1 VTTGSSCF
9 PSSVHRISPEPSS
22 HPPPS
27 RTFIISITLERLEET
42 IERAATQTPQAIAVR
57 SRDARISYA
66 DLDARSN
73 QLARVLRTLGIAREI
88 CVAVCAERSP
98 NAVVAL
104 AAIAKSGGAF
114 VPLDPASPDER
125 LRIVLDDVRPAV
137 VIVDAALAHRFTSSA
152 NTTIRTFDQ
161 LCADAARESD
171 APLTFERTP
180 RDLAYVL
187 YTSGSTGAPKGVM
200 VEHRSVCNTLAAAIT
215 DFALDGADRVLQLA
229 PLSFDPSIWQ
239 IFGTWAAGG
248 CVVLPPP
255 GAERDPDEIAA
266 DIRTHRVSVLIG
278 VPAMLALLI
287 EREDLAH
294 GTALRIA
301 VSGGSSVSPAL
312 RDRFRARDLPLYN
325 VYGPTEASI
334 QVTTHPCAGD
344 DERPFVPLGAA
355 IANMRV
361 DVLDADRVPVGAGE
375 IGELYLGGIG
385 VARGYLH
392 RDALTAERFVPDP
405 RASEPGAR
413 MYRTGDLGRL
423 HDDGAIE
430 FAGRVDDQVKVRG
443 VRIELDEIGGV
454 LESHPQVRSAVA
466 VVSDDR
472 IHAFVIAR
480 TVDDALPTEL
490 RAHARSMLAPA
501 AVPATVTLIDEF
513 PAQPSGKVD
522 RAALMART
530 LTAPVTRRA
539 APPDP
544 LSAVLAGIWEDLFHR
559 SDFGLDDDFFELGG
573 DSLLAARMLARI
585 EQRLGQRLPL
595 VAFFAEPTIA
605 GIATALLQAEEA
617 GFTPVAA
624 LRASGTKPPL
634 FYLHGDPTGMG
645 MYARRFCDLID
656 SERPI
661 YAIAPHGTDGGAT
674 PETIEAM
681 ASDHVEAIRAIEPD
695 GPYVLGGYCMG
706 GVVAF
711 DVARQLEEAG
721 QTVLHVTMI
730 EAHPARNR
738 FAQFVERPLV
748 RLASIVGM
756 SPARLRPWLGRV
768 RNAVHAVR
776 VRLHDPYADDPVSSA
791 QDRAVAAY
799 VWQPIRSGAT
809 MLYAR
814 EEPGMTPARIRKLW
828 DGMFASLQIQGVP
841 GNHQTALGRHI
852 DEVTAALSD
861 ALERSG
867 S

>member
-1 VTTGSSCF
+1 
-9 PSSVHRISPEPSS
+9 
-22 HPPPS
+22 
-27 RTFIISITLERLEET
+27 
-42 IERAATQTPQAIAVR
+42 
-57 SRDARISYA
+57 
-66 DLDARSN
+66 
-73 QLARVLRTLGIAREI
+73 
-88 CVAVCAERSP
+88 VCAERSP
-98 NAVVAL
+98 NAIVAL

-137 VIVDAALAHRFTSSA
+137 VVVDASLAHRFTANANA

-161 LCADAARESD
+161 LFAAAARESE

-200 VEHRSVCNTLAAAIT
+200 IEHRSVCNTLAAAIA

-278 VPAMLALLI
+278 V
-287 EREDLAH
+287 AH

-361 DVLDADRVPVGAGE
+361 DVLDADRVPVAAGE

-405 RASEPGAR
+405 RASEPDAR

-423 HDDGAIE
+423 HADGAIE
-430 FAGRVDDQVKVRG
+430 FVGRVDDQVKVRG

-480 TVDDALPTEL
+480 TADDALPTEL

-501 AVPATVTLIDEF
+501 AVPATVTLIDAF
-513 PAQPSGKVD
+513 PVQPSGKVD
-522 RAALMART
+522 RAALVARR

-544 LSAVLAGIWEDLFHR
+544 LSAVLAGIWEDHLTVSGKTDEVALAAGDDRPARRPDRVAVATDDAPLLAIIRDQLRLIWETLLGH
-559 SDFGLDDDFFELGG
+559 SDIGDHDDFLDLGG
-573 DSLLAARMLARI
+573 DSLLAVRLMMSLEETFGRRVPLAD
-585 EQRLGQRLPL
+585 
-595 VAFFAEPTIA
+595 FFETMTIA
-605 GIATALLQAEEA
+605 GLSTLLSADACADVRDATTFNDA
-617 GFTPVAA
+617 GTQ
-624 LRASGTKPPL
+624 PPL
-634 FYLHGDPTGMG
+634 VYLHGDFAGG
-645 MYARRFCDLID
+645 LYAW
-656 SERPI
+656 S
-661 YAIAPHGTDGGAT
+661 
-674 PETIEAM
+674 
-681 ASDHVEAIRAIEPD
+681 
-695 GPYVLGGYCMG
+695 
-706 GVVAF
+706 
-711 DVARQLEEAG
+711 
-721 QTVLHVTMI
+721 
-730 EAHPARNR
+730 
-738 FAQFVERPLV
+738 
-748 RLASIVGM
+748 LASILGADQPVIVIPPHGM
-756 SPARLRPWLGRV
+756 PERPPATDVPSMAADAVTTIARLYPEGPLRIGGYSAAGLVAYEAACLLRAAGRTVDDVIVIGMEAAPV
-768 RNAVHAVR
+768 RYAGVVGLIRRLPIAAPLRESLVRFTLANALRAARLARLPVGDVIARTGAALRRHAGSPPATTASNAMETSEAFQR
-776 VRLHDPYADDPVSSA
+776 YIDAH
-791 QDRAVAAY
+791 AAY
-799 VWQPIRSGAT
+799 VPQPYAGRVLVLWPNEQPLEDGKLRDWLRVAPQAAFAT
-809 MLYAR
+809 
-814 EEPGMTPARIRKLW
+814 
-828 DGMFASLQIQGVP
+828 VP
-841 GNHQTALGRHI
+841 GTHHGAVSRHLNHIAWALTRRFG
-852 DEVTAALSD
+852 DERPSD
-861 ALERSG
+861 
-867 S
+867 